1 MGLFWVIDSFHS
13 TFQLWDWCL
22 FTPFGT
28 VFISVASP
36 YHSRCLCVYLF
47 KSKESQDFPVYLC
60 ISLLW
65 AALGFCCSGRA
76 SSGCGE
82 REPYSVMVWRL
93 LVDVAS
99 LAVEHRF
106 QAHSLQWLSCAGSRA
121 WAQELPGRWNLP
133 RPGTETMPC
142 PLHWQLDSDPLHH
155 QGSSVCVCVCVC
167 VCWRK
172 VGKQSECS

>member
-82 REPYSVMVWRL
+82 WEPYSVAVWRL

-106 QAHSLQWLSCAGSRA
+106 QAHSLQWLLCAGSRA

-133 RPGTETMPC
+133 RPGTETSSTALAVGFLSTLPPGKSETSVLRKKKLEFYHM
-142 PLHWQLDSDPLHH
+142 SDT
-155 QGSSVCVCVCVC
+155 
-167 VCWRK
+167 
-172 VGKQSECS
+172 